1 MGHFFI
7 IIFYI
12 FISKNSIFTFN
23 FDNETSLSKFYNE
36 LDIFV
41 YKLFYNINED
51 INNTNSNCTNDI
63 LKYIN
68 KSDFYKNFLFDSS
81 KNENDLMFF
90 FNCMENNVLT
100 KDENQKDPIYII
112 TIIYN
117 NTSTELMIYP
127 KISLLGFC
135 FPKIDSCD
143 METYEKIIKSLLESK
158 PEFYNITLVNNSEI
172 DLMKIEKN
180 ETPFSN
186 ENYFKILLYFIPLII
201 IIIQVI
207 FCIFPNVAKKIVQ
220 YLSNLICCIKK
231 QKDINFKNQYS
242 QIKQFFNIIENLD
255 ELYGISKYNSKINND
270 SGIQYIIGI
279 QSINLILSI
288 MGIVFKILLNCPN
301 QIYSDIYFKQLMN
314 SVLYSII
321 FYSCRY
327 APRILF
333 SCSGFILSYKFLCYI
348 DDKTEE
354 ITDIKI
360 SEQNILLE
368 EKKND
373 KKNFKN
379 ISLPKKA
386 QIKEEIVLSF
396 YYAFRFI
403 IYQFH
408 KYIIYILIILFTKYT
423 LYYLQFSNVN
433 PVWKYLYEFILEKSN
448 FLHLIT
454 QFFFIRQFSFKF
466 EYPKNN
472 ENSITNSIYLDF
484 YWIISN
490 EIIFFVFGVLFLYSF
505 YRLKK
510 FSIFYSIIIITIII
524 YFFKILINFKF
535 YTTDYLSNFGYG
547 KILINPIFNLP
558 FYLIGIYFGTLN
570 YIIEKRYTIEDLNKQ
585 KRNYLI
591 NPYFLINQYLKFKN
605 NKKSYW
611 LIYLFI
617 PFICLLQKILLPSN
631 NSNDKGNDFKYRKE
645 ILSFV
650 YIFDMELLIFFL
662 FYVSMIHFRKSSYVI
677 YSILSFNYWIKFHKL
692 YYSYILILPT
702 ITIYFLFQSESRFTL
717 SFSFIFFYSIVIWI
731 ITQII
736 ATLIFVFFEMPYKRL
751 IKFLFKVKVKDLE
764 SEENYLIENEEDEIP
779 L

>member
-41 YKLFYNINED
+41 YKLFYNIKED

-63 LKYIN
+63 LKYFN

-100 KDENQKDPIYII
+100 KDENKKDPIYII

-127 KISLLGFC
+127 KIFLLGFC

-143 METYEKIIKSLLESK
+143 MESYKKIIKSLLESK
-158 PEFYNITLVNNSEI
+158 SEFYNITLVNNSEI

-201 IIIQVI
+201 ILTQVI
-207 FCIFPNVAKKIVQ
+207 FCIFPNIAKIIIQ

-314 SVLYSII
+314 NVSYSII
-321 FYSCRY
+321 FYSFRY

-379 ISLPKKA
+379 FSLPKKA

-454 QFFFIRQFSFKF
+454 QFFFIRQFSFKQ
-466 EYPKNN
+466 NN
-472 ENSITNSIYLDF
+472 ENSIINSIYLDF

-490 EIIFFVFGVLFLYSF
+490 EIIFFVFGVLFLYAF

-510 FSIFYSIIIITIII
+510 FSIFISIVIITIII
-524 YFFKILINFKF
+524 IILKGLIRFMFNTTEYF
-535 YTTDYLSNFGYG
+535 SNFGYG

-558 FYLIGIYFGTLN
+558 FYLIGIYFGILN
-570 YIIEKRYTIEDLNKQ
+570 YIIEKRYSIEDLNKQ
-585 KRNYLI
+585 KRHYLI

-617 PFICLLQKILLPSN
+617 PFICFLQIHDSLKN
-631 NSNDKGNDFKYRKE
+631 
-645 ILSFV
+645 ILSYV
-650 YIFDMELLIFFL
+650 YIFDMEILIFFL

-677 YSILSFNYWIKFHKL
+677 YSVLTFNYWIKFHKL

-751 IKFLFKVKVKDLE
+751 IKFLFKVKVKDLQ